1 MSRLKKALCLFLS
14 VVFLFQLLP
23 VTALAADGDASY
35 TNESAQ
41 PVDMS
46 DAVAADEIA
55 VLGEDTSL
63 REEFTKQYTL
73 ENGAKMAV
81 VYPSAVHYEENGA
94 WQDIDNRLNETTASY
109 TVTAHAG
116 VPTGAVVSEEQ
127 GGGITDAAGTASAD
141 AALDYSE
148 TLDITEPA
156 LRNAAGALS
165 VTFPTS
171 LTDTNRI
178 AVTHRGY
185 TLYFRPDGA
194 SSSSAVS
201 SAPETPAGANARMTA
216 VHTESSV
223 TYAGVYGGADIRYDL
238 QSNSLKESYILQ
250 SLASTSEVYSS
261 TIAAPGLTPKLH
273 EDGSIDFTD
282 ENGEIIFYIPPSYLY
297 DADGLIG
304 NVAVELYTLNT
315 GEYAMVCRPDHDWLS
330 DSARSWPVTLDPT
343 IYTMLSTSSF
353 EDCYVKDNSPGRA
366 YPSTINL
373 IVGNAGTSGVC
384 RAYIRINDLP
394 SIGSSD
400 VIVSAKLHYYCEF
413 SSKVSGTVESSI
425 YQVTAP
431 EWVDYNGIYWN
442 GQPACDETALDFKLN
457 NNRRMGYNI
466 FDITRAARGWYAGEL
481 NNGLMIK
488 SMDESTYCW
497 YYYYAKENSGN
508 NRYPKLEIF
517 YINTSGLEE
526 CWDYTSQSLGRAG
539 TAYVQDFS
547 GNYLLSRTDM
557 GYGGSR
563 MSAAPGFCY
572 SLAARAN
579 DIGYGY
585 GWRSNYAQSIEA
597 CTVSGTS
604 YYRWT
609 DGDGTEKYFASAN
622 GVWKDELGYGYTL
635 TVSDSGYTITDKKS
649 NTMEFSSAGQLA
661 AVKDAYGN
669 AISITSDGSRVT
681 ALTDGAG
688 RHYAF
693 AYSDGRLTQL
703 TYTGAGSD
711 AIETV
716 TYAYTAAGDLAS
728 VTYHDGESV
737 TYAWDGAHIMT
748 SASDIE
754 NADGSRDTLSVSC
767 SSASPARTTALSY
780 NSRNTSVTSLTFAYG
795 DNTTKVTDNLGRYVI
810 YQFNNFGNTTAVYN
824 SAGQALYGRYAQDE
838 SASNRA
844 NQLLSSSRLQ
854 SAYRTGDTSSVT
866 VQIGD
871 TSETISLVDHVNLLS
886 NGDISA
892 DISGTW
898 TGTATTGTDGAVNVE
913 NAAGETRGGLDTNAL
928 HLTGK
933 GMISKR
939 YTQTVT
945 VSGTAGD
952 IFTFGGWAKAAT
964 VPLDSAS
971 MENRTDYP
979 RRAGIAVT
987 LYNGTTAAG
996 TSYVPVNEDV
1006 HYWQFLS
1013 GKLTATGDYTSVE
1026 YAFVYENNGNE
1037 AWFDGAQLFREPFD
1051 YVYTYD
1057 DDGNLTSVKNPDGTT
1072 TTYTYVEGTSDVASI
1087 TMPGGGQYS
1096 YTYNDNHQLTRS
1108 ITATGLQ
1115 TDYGYDA
1122 YGNSTSVT
1130 IRPQNDTGA
1139 AIRSDSTYTADGN
1152 MLASTTGG
1160 DRNTVTYSNDTDRS
1174 LVTAV
1179 TDAKNAVTS
1188 YSYDSMRRQTGV
1200 TGADGSSVSSV
1211 YADDYLTSL
1220 SHSGGDSSTTYNF
1233 SYGVAGLSTAVKIG
1247 ETWTLVSND
1256 YNSGAWT
1263 LAQQLYGN
1271 GLWWKYDY
1279 DAQTDDLLRRYTNL
1293 SDSTGTGYAYTYDS
1307 RGQISKIE
1315 KKSLTL
1321 ENGTITGETLLTAE
1335 YYGYDAMDRLT
1346 RIVVTDGT
1354 NLISDIVWTYDAD
1367 QNVTAITTRVNNNG
1381 TLRTDTYAY
1390 SYDDDHRPTNT
1401 TYGSVSESIA
1411 YDGYSRVTGKTVQ
1424 SSGNTV
1430 LSTSYAYR
1438 DIDAE
1443 HTTTQVSSLTSS
1455 FGGNTVSHS
1464 YTYDA
1469 NGNILSDGT
1478 TTYAYDSLNQLVWE
1492 YNTAAGKAWN
1502 YAYDLGGNILSKTG
1516 YDYADG
1522 QTSNPVTISYTYGD
1536 AVWRDLLTVYNGE
1549 AITYDGIG
1557 NPTSYR
1563 GWGMSW
1569 QGGRQLASM
1578 QKDGTTLS
1586 FSYND
1591 AGLRTEK
1598 TVNGATRRYIW
1609 NSSQLMADVGASD
1622 AFYFHYSSGGELI
1635 GYTYKTAD
1643 AETECILVKNQQ
1655 GDVER
1660 VISADGTILASY
1672 TYDAWGNVLT
1682 AEGSLAASNPIRY
1695 RGYYFDTETSLYYL
1709 QSRYYDPTVG
1719 RFINADNYATTY
1731 KTSTGANMFAYCMN
1745 SPVKGKDDGGDIGWN
1760 IVVGAIVGAVV
1771 GAATTAIQTYKE
1783 TGKVDVGQT
1792 IVSGVVGAVSGGFAA
1807 SGLGM
1812 ITQAAISAGAT
1823 FLGDV
1828 AGQVLK
1834 KEEKIDYKKALY
1846 NGALAG
1852 GLSLVGSA
1860 LGSVTSAFHS
1870 MKGNSLLATG
1880 RDKMLTGYARRAV
1893 GQSHSKLIAQGR
1905 NLVSAGISYIKS
1917 GRAISSVTGT
1927 LLTWGAY
1934 QEYSR
1939 E

>member
-1 MSRLKKALCLFLS
+1 M
-14 VVFLFQLLP
+14 
-23 VTALAADGDASY
+23 
-35 TNESAQ
+35 
-41 PVDMS
+41 
-46 DAVAADEIA
+46 
-55 VLGEDTSL
+55 
-63 REEFTKQYTL
+63 
-73 ENGAKMAV
+73 
-81 VYPSAVHYEENGA
+81 
-94 WQDIDNRLNETTASY
+94 
-109 TVTAHAG
+109 
-116 VPTGAVVSEEQ
+116 
-127 GGGITDAAGTASAD
+127 
-141 AALDYSE
+141 
-148 TLDITEPA
+148 
-156 LRNAAGALS
+156 
-165 VTFPTS
+165 
-171 LTDTNRI
+171 
-178 AVTHRGY
+178 
-185 TLYFRPDGA
+185 
-194 SSSSAVS
+194 
-201 SAPETPAGANARMTA
+201 
-216 VHTESSV
+216 
-223 TYAGVYGGADIRYDL
+223 
-238 QSNSLKESYILQ
+238 
-250 SLASTSEVYSS
+250 
-261 TIAAPGLTPKLH
+261 
-273 EDGSIDFTD
+273 
-282 ENGEIIFYIPPSYLY
+282 
-297 DADGLIG
+297 
-304 NVAVELYTLNT
+304 
-315 GEYAMVCRPDHDWLS
+315 
-330 DSARSWPVTLDPT
+330 
-343 IYTMLSTSSF
+343 
-353 EDCYVKDNSPGRA
+353 
-366 YPSTINL
+366 
-373 IVGNAGTSGVC
+373 
-384 RAYIRINDLP
+384 
-394 SIGSSD
+394 
-400 VIVSAKLHYYCEF
+400 
-413 SSKVSGTVESSI
+413 
-425 YQVTAP
+425 
-431 EWVDYNGIYWN
+431 
-442 GQPACDETALDFKLN
+442 
-457 NNRRMGYNI
+457 
-466 FDITRAARGWYAGEL
+466 
-481 NNGLMIK
+481 
-488 SMDESTYCW
+488 
-497 YYYYAKENSGN
+497 
-508 NRYPKLEIF
+508 
-517 YINTSGLEE
+517 
-526 CWDYTSQSLGRAG
+526 
-539 TAYVQDFS
+539 
-547 GNYLLSRTDM
+547 
-557 GYGGSR
+557 
-563 MSAAPGFCY
+563 
-572 SLAARAN
+572 
-579 DIGYGY
+579 
-585 GWRSNYAQSIEA
+585 
-597 CTVSGTS
+597 
-604 YYRWT
+604 
-609 DGDGTEKYFASAN
+609 
-622 GVWKDELGYGYTL
+622 
-635 TVSDSGYTITDKKS
+635 
-649 NTMEFSSAGQLA
+649 
-661 AVKDAYGN
+661 
-669 AISITSDGSRVT
+669 
-681 ALTDGAG
+681 
-688 RHYAF
+688 
-693 AYSDGRLTQL
+693 
-703 TYTGAGSD
+703 
-711 AIETV
+711 
-716 TYAYTAAGDLAS
+716 
-728 VTYHDGESV
+728 
-737 TYAWDGAHIMT
+737 
-748 SASDIE
+748 
-754 NADGSRDTLSVSC
+754 
-767 SSASPARTTALSY
+767 
-780 NSRNTSVTSLTFAYG
+780 
-795 DNTTKVTDNLGRYVI
+795 
-810 YQFNNFGNTTAVYN
+810 
-824 SAGQALYGRYAQDE
+824 
-838 SASNRA
+838 
-844 NQLLSSSRLQ
+844 
-854 SAYRTGDTSSVT
+854 
-866 VQIGD
+866 
-871 TSETISLVDHVNLLS
+871 
-886 NGDISA
+886 
-892 DISGTW
+892 
-898 TGTATTGTDGAVNVE
+898 E

-933 GMISKR
+933 GMVSKR

-964 VPLDSAS
+964 VALDSAS
-971 MENRTDYP
+971 METRTDYP

-1108 ITATGLQ
+1108 VTATGLQ

-1179 TDAKNAVTS
+1179 TDAKNAATS

-1233 SYGVAGLSTAVKIG
+1233 SYGVAGLSTAIKIG
-1247 ETWTLVSND
+1247 ETWTLVSNS
-1256 YNSGAWT
+1256 YNTGAWT

-1293 SDSTGTGYAYTYDS
+1293 SDNTGTGYAYTYDS

-1321 ENGTITGETLLTAE
+1321 ENGAITGESLLTAE

-1354 NLISDIVWTYDAD
+1354 NLISDIAWTYDAD

-1381 TLRTDTYAY
+1381 ALRTDTYAY

-1401 TYGSVSESIA
+1401 TYGSVSESIT

-1424 SSGNTV
+1424 NSGNTV

-1443 HTTTQVSSLTSS
+1443 HTTTQVSSLMST

-1502 YAYDLGGNILSKTG
+1502 YAYDLGGNILSKTE

-1522 QTSNPVTISYTYGD
+1522 QTSNPVTVSYTYGD
-1536 AVWRDLLTVYNGE
+1536 AVWRDLLTAYNGE

-1563 GWGMSW
+1563 GWGMTW

-1598 TVNGATRRYIW
+1598 TVNGSTRRYIW

-1635 GYTYKTAD
+1635 GYTYKTAE

-1655 GDVER
+1655 GDVEK

-1682 AEGSLAASNPIRY
+1682 SEGSLATANPIRY

-1709 QSRYYDPTVG
+1709 QSRYYDPAIG

-1731 KTSTGANMFAYCMN
+1731 KTSTGANMFAYCLN
-1745 SPVKGKDDGGDIGWN
+1745 NPANCKDDGGELANWLIG
-1760 IVVGAIVGAVV
+1760 
-1771 GAATTAIQTYKE
+1771 
-1783 TGKVDVGQT
+1783 
-1792 IVSGVVGAVSGGFAA
+1792 GVVGAV
-1807 SGLGM
+1807 
-1812 ITQAAISAGAT
+1812 AGI
-1823 FLGDV
+1823 V
-1828 AGQVLK
+1828 GQVLSDAATSLLTGK
-1834 KEEKIDYKKALY
+1834 VTVSNWQTYA
-1846 NGALAG
+1846 GAAVGGAAG
-1852 GLSLVGSA
+1852 GIV
-1860 LGSVTSAFHS
+1860 
-1870 MKGNSLLATG
+1870 LAT
-1880 RDKMLTGYARRAV
+1880 TGNVNAANAVTGAVTTGV
-1893 GQSHSKLIAQGR
+1893 GQSLEKLTIKGYKKTWAEIGANAVADGAVSYTLGKIPGFKGTTAGR
-1905 NLVSAGISYIKS
+1905 NSWSAVYKS
-1917 GRAISSVTGT
+1917 GLTKLRNGTVARMSGKVVSKGLGSSIISGFALDAYYGLKQYGYDKVKEI
-1927 LLTWGAY
+1927 LT
-1934 QEYSR
+1934 SP
-1939 E
+1939 

>member
-1 MSRLKKALCLFLS
+1 MRSKVRTRIGSMLVCLAMLLS
-14 VVFLFQLLP
+14 LLP

-35 TNESAQ
+35 TNESFQ

-109 TVTAHAG
+109 TVAAHAG

-127 GGGITDAAGTASAD
+127 GGGITDAAGTASVD

-330 DSARSWPVTLDPT
+330 DSVRSWPVTLDPT

-353 EDCYVKDNSPGRA
+353 EDCYVTTAGARYS
-366 YPSTINL
+366 YPYTNNL
-373 IVGNAGTSGVC
+373 IVGNAGTSGTC
-384 RAYIRINDLP
+384 RTFIRINDLP

-400 VIVSAKLHYYCEF
+400 VIISAKLHYYCEF
-413 SSKVSGTVESSI
+413 SSKVPGTLESSI
-425 YQVTAP
+425 YPVSAA
-431 EWVDYNGIYWN
+431 ERLDYTEISWN
-442 GQPACDETALDFKLN
+442 NQPACDETALDFKLN

-557 GYGGSR
+557 SYGGSR

-609 DGDGTEKYFASAN
+609 DGDGTEKYFVSAN

-649 NTMEFSSAGQLA
+649 NTMEFSSAGQLT

-693 AYSDGRLTQL
+693 TYADGRLTQL

-728 VTYHDGESV
+728 VTYHDGV
-737 TYAWDGAHIMT
+737 TDGLTWINWWK
-748 SASDIE
+748 DCY
-754 NADGSRDTLSVSC
+754 NGYYNGSKALLNHVDSTIPYTETIYQELIRRSQDPSL
-767 SSASPARTTALSY
+767 ARTTALSY
-780 NSRNTSVTSLTFAYG
+780 TSKNTSVTSLTFAYG

-854 SAYRTGDTSSVT
+854 SAYRTGDTTSVT

-898 TGTATTGTDGAVNVE
+898 TGTATSGTDGAVNVE

-933 GMISKR
+933 GMVSKR

-971 MENRTDYP
+971 METRTDYP

-996 TSYVPVNEDV
+996 TSYIPVNEDV

-1072 TTYTYVEGTSDVASI
+1072 TTYTYLEGTSDVATI

-1108 ITATGLQ
+1108 VTATGLQ

-1160 DRNTVTYSNDTDRS
+1160 DRNTVTYTNDTDRS
-1174 LVTAV
+1174 IVTAV

-1220 SHSGGDSSTTYNF
+1220 SHSGGDGATTYNF

-1247 ETWTLVSND
+1247 DTWTLVSND

-1293 SDSTGTGYAYTYDS
+1293 SDNTGTGYAYTYDS

-1321 ENGTITGETLLTAE
+1321 ENGAITGETLVTAE

-1354 NLISDIVWTYDAD
+1354 NLISDIAWSYDAD

-1401 TYGSVSESIA
+1401 AYGSVSESIT

-1424 SSGNTV
+1424 NSGNTV

-1443 HTTTQVSSLTSS
+1443 HTTTQVSSLTST

-1469 NGNILSDGT
+1469 NGDILSDGT

-1502 YAYDLGGNILSKTG
+1502 YAYDLGGNILSKTE

-1522 QTSNPVTISYTYGD
+1522 QTTNPVTVSYTYGD
-1536 AVWRDLLTVYNGE
+1536 AVWRDLLTAYNGE

-1660 VISADGTILASY
+1660 VISADGTVLASY
-1672 TYDAWGNVLT
+1672 TYDAWGSVLT
-1682 AEGSLAASNPIRY
+1682 AEGTLAQQNPIRY

-1709 QSRYYDPTVG
+1709 QSRYYDSAVG
-1719 RFINADNYATTY
+1719 RFINADGY
-1731 KTSTGANMFAYCMN
+1731 TSTDANGLLSANMFAYCEN
-1745 SPVKGKDDGGDIGWN
+1745 NPISRFDPEGTDWRD
-1760 IVVGAIVGAVV
+1760 
-1771 GAATTAIQTYKE
+1771 AATFGLVVAGVGLLILATLPFSGPLLAAVGVTAATAAAAGTAITA
-1783 TGKVDVGQT
+1783 TGMAVAG
-1792 IVSGVVGAVSGGFAA
+1792 GALTV
-1807 SGLGM
+1807 
-1812 ITQAAISAGAT
+1812 AAINNSASPDYHGHT
-1823 FLGDV
+1823 TYNDKEKNERIEYEYYGNGNGNVHHEIGRSKTRIWKLENGVEHFFDIPKKIV
-1828 AGQVLK
+1828 KVLAK
-1834 KEEKIDYKKALY
+1834 SDEMQSAIDKAIEIVK
-1846 NGALAG
+1846 NLAG
-1852 GLSLVGSA
+1852 V
-1860 LGSVTSAFHS
+1860 
-1870 MKGNSLLATG
+1870 K
-1880 RDKMLTGYARRAV
+1880 
-1893 GQSHSKLIAQGR
+1893 
-1905 NLVSAGISYIKS
+1905 
-1917 GRAISSVTGT
+1917 
-1927 LLTWGAY
+1927 
-1934 QEYSR
+1934 
-1939 E
+1939 

>member
-1 MSRLKKALCLFLS
+1 
-14 VVFLFQLLP
+14 
-23 VTALAADGDASY
+23 
-35 TNESAQ
+35 
-41 PVDMS
+41 
-46 DAVAADEIA
+46 
-55 VLGEDTSL
+55 
-63 REEFTKQYTL
+63 
-73 ENGAKMAV
+73 
-81 VYPSAVHYEENGA
+81 
-94 WQDIDNRLNETTASY
+94 
-109 TVTAHAG
+109 
-116 VPTGAVVSEEQ
+116 
-127 GGGITDAAGTASAD
+127 
-141 AALDYSE
+141 
-148 TLDITEPA
+148 
-156 LRNAAGALS
+156 
-165 VTFPTS
+165 
-171 LTDTNRI
+171 
-178 AVTHRGY
+178 
-185 TLYFRPDGA
+185 
-194 SSSSAVS
+194 
-201 SAPETPAGANARMTA
+201 
-216 VHTESSV
+216 
-223 TYAGVYGGADIRYDL
+223 
-238 QSNSLKESYILQ
+238 
-250 SLASTSEVYSS
+250 
-261 TIAAPGLTPKLH
+261 
-273 EDGSIDFTD
+273 
-282 ENGEIIFYIPPSYLY
+282 
-297 DADGLIG
+297 
-304 NVAVELYTLNT
+304 
-315 GEYAMVCRPDHDWLS
+315 MV
-330 DSARSWPVTLDPT
+330 
-343 IYTMLSTSSF
+343 
-353 EDCYVKDNSPGRA
+353 
-366 YPSTINL
+366 
-373 IVGNAGTSGVC
+373 
-384 RAYIRINDLP
+384 
-394 SIGSSD
+394 
-400 VIVSAKLHYYCEF
+400 
-413 SSKVSGTVESSI
+413 
-425 YQVTAP
+425 
-431 EWVDYNGIYWN
+431 
-442 GQPACDETALDFKLN
+442 
-457 NNRRMGYNI
+457 
-466 FDITRAARGWYAGEL
+466 
-481 NNGLMIK
+481 
-488 SMDESTYCW
+488 
-497 YYYYAKENSGN
+497 
-508 NRYPKLEIF
+508 
-517 YINTSGLEE
+517 
-526 CWDYTSQSLGRAG
+526 
-539 TAYVQDFS
+539 
-547 GNYLLSRTDM
+547 
-557 GYGGSR
+557 
-563 MSAAPGFCY
+563 
-572 SLAARAN
+572 
-579 DIGYGY
+579 
-585 GWRSNYAQSIEA
+585 
-597 CTVSGTS
+597 
-604 YYRWT
+604 
-609 DGDGTEKYFASAN
+609 
-622 GVWKDELGYGYTL
+622 
-635 TVSDSGYTITDKKS
+635 
-649 NTMEFSSAGQLA
+649 
-661 AVKDAYGN
+661 
-669 AISITSDGSRVT
+669 
-681 ALTDGAG
+681 
-688 RHYAF
+688 
-693 AYSDGRLTQL
+693 
-703 TYTGAGSD
+703 
-711 AIETV
+711 
-716 TYAYTAAGDLAS
+716 
-728 VTYHDGESV
+728 
-737 TYAWDGAHIMT
+737 
-748 SASDIE
+748 
-754 NADGSRDTLSVSC
+754 
-767 SSASPARTTALSY
+767 
-780 NSRNTSVTSLTFAYG
+780 
-795 DNTTKVTDNLGRYVI
+795 
-810 YQFNNFGNTTAVYN
+810 
-824 SAGQALYGRYAQDE
+824 
-838 SASNRA
+838 
-844 NQLLSSSRLQ
+844 
-854 SAYRTGDTSSVT
+854 
-866 VQIGD
+866 
-871 TSETISLVDHVNLLS
+871 
-886 NGDISA
+886 
-892 DISGTW
+892 
-898 TGTATTGTDGAVNVE
+898 
-913 NAAGETRGGLDTNAL
+913 
-928 HLTGK
+928 
-933 GMISKR
+933 SKR
-939 YTQTVT
+939 YTQTVS

-971 MENRTDYP
+971 METRTDYP

-1072 TTYTYVEGTSDVASI
+1072 TTYTYVEGTSDVATI

-1179 TDAKNAVTS
+1179 TDAKNAATS

-1293 SDSTGTGYAYTYDS
+1293 SDTGGIGYVYTYDS

-1354 NLISDIVWTYDAD
+1354 NLISDIAWTYDAD

-1401 TYGSVSESIA
+1401 AYGSVSESIT

-1424 SSGNTV
+1424 NSGNTV

-1443 HTTTQVSSLTSS
+1443 HTTTQVFSLTST

-1502 YAYDLGGNILSKTG
+1502 YAYDLGGNILSKTE

-1522 QTSNPVTISYTYGD
+1522 QTSNPVTVSYTYGD
-1536 AVWRDLLTVYNGE
+1536 AAWRDLLTAYNGE

-1563 GWGMSW
+1563 GWGMTW
-1569 QGGRQLASM
+1569 QGGRQLSSM

-1591 AGLRTEK
+1591 TGLRTEK
-1598 TVNGATRRYIW
+1598 TVNGSTRRYIW

-1660 VISADGTILASY
+1660 VISADGTVLASY

-1682 AEGSLAASNPIRY
+1682 SEGSLAAANPIRY

-1709 QSRYYDPTVG
+1709 QSRYYDPAIG

-1731 KTSTGANMFAYCMN
+1731 KTSTGANMFAYCLN
-1745 SPVKGKDDGGDIGWN
+1745 NPANCKDDGGELANWLIG
-1760 IVVGAIVGAVV
+1760 
-1771 GAATTAIQTYKE
+1771 
-1783 TGKVDVGQT
+1783 
-1792 IVSGVVGAVSGGFAA
+1792 GVVGAV
-1807 SGLGM
+1807 
-1812 ITQAAISAGAT
+1812 AGI
-1823 FLGDV
+1823 V
-1828 AGQVLK
+1828 GQVLSDAATSLLTGK
-1834 KEEKIDYKKALY
+1834 VTVSNWQTYA
-1846 NGALAG
+1846 GAAVGGAAG
-1852 GLSLVGSA
+1852 GIV
-1860 LGSVTSAFHS
+1860 
-1870 MKGNSLLATG
+1870 LAT
-1880 RDKMLTGYARRAV
+1880 TGNVNAANAVTGAVTTGV
-1893 GQSHSKLIAQGR
+1893 GQSLEKLTIKGYKKTWAEIGANAVADGAVSYTLGKIPGFKGTTAGR
-1905 NLVSAGISYIKS
+1905 NSWSAVYKS
-1917 GRAISSVTGT
+1917 GLTKLRNGTVARMSGKVVSKGLGSSIISGFALDAYYGLKQYGYDKVKEI
-1927 LLTWGAY
+1927 LT
-1934 QEYSR
+1934 SP
-1939 E
+1939 